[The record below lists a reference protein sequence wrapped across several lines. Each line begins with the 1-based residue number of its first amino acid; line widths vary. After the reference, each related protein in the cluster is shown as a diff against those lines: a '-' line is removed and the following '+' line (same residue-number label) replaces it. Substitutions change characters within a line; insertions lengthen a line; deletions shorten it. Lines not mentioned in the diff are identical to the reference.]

1 MTTGTTMR
9 ILYLTVDCPWP
20 PQSGGDIRNAHI
32 AKNAARLGPVYAISL
47 GPADPGPAPANIT
60 AIQASGVGDRNPWH
74 FRDPVVRT
82 RLRLPAEALAHISAE
97 VDRFRPNAAIVEG
110 VMFADAIPVIQAAG
124 IPVVLD
130 MHNIESDLF
139 RMIRRSKGPFRRL
152 SDALRG
158 DRRWRGLRKLDIAT
172 SRMVEETWVTSEVDR
187 HRLLEM
193 GGADASVIPNPIPN
207 ETFFDIPFDPAR
219 YSTPHVLFLGHLS
232 YPPNIAAA
240 RELATHI
247 WPAVTRAAPA
257 ARLTIAGRTPV
268 PAVRNLEKPGSIR
281 IAADLA
287 DPGDLVAEHGYT
299 LMPIRQGGG
308 TRIKVL
314 EAMAAGLVI
323 IATAKAVEGLPI
335 EHGVHYLRA
344 ERTRDFANA
353 LARLHADP
361 ARALALAENARAFV
375 RERYNT
381 RTLGDM
387 IAARLRALERG

>member
-1 MTTGTTMR
+1 MR
-9 ILYLTVDCPWP
+9 ILQLMMDCPWP
-20 PQSGGDIRNAHI
+20 PQSGGDIRNVHIVQSAAQLGAAH
-32 AKNAARLGPVYAISL
+32 AISL
-47 GPADPGPAPANIT
+47 GPADPGLPPANIST
-60 AIQASGVGDRNPWH
+60 SQAPGFGERNPWH
-74 FRDPVVRT
+74 YHDPVIRT
-82 RLRLPAEALAHISAE
+82 KLRLPAEALAHIAAE
-97 VDRFRPNAAIVEG
+97 ADRFRPDAAIVEG
-110 VMFADAIPVIQAAG
+110 VILAEAIPVFQAAG

-130 MHNIESDLF
+130 MHNIESDVF

-152 SDALRG
+152 SDATRG
-158 DRRWRGLRKLDIAT
+158 ERRWRSLHEFDTAT
-172 SRMVEETWVTSEVDR
+172 SLMAEETWVTSEVDR
-187 HRLLEM
+187 RRLLEL
-193 GGADASVIPNPIPN
+193 GGADAAVIPNPIPN
-207 ETFFDIPFDPAR
+207 EAFFDIPLEPAR
-219 YSTPHVLFLGHLS
+219 YGAPQALFLGHLS
-232 YPPNIAAA
+232 YRPNIAAA

-268 PAVRNLEKPGSIR
+268 PAVCNLEKPDTIR
-281 IAADLA
+281 IIADPS

-335 EHGVHYLRA
+335 EDGVHYLRA

>member
-1 MTTGTTMR
+1 MR
-9 ILYLTVDCPWP
+9 ILYLTVDSPWP
-20 PQSGGDIRNAHI
+20 PRSGGDIRNAHI
-32 AKNAARLGPVYAISL
+32 ANNAARLGPAHAISL
-47 GPADPGPAPANIT
+47 GKAYPGQPPENIT
-60 AIQASGVGDRNPWH
+60 TIQASGIGEDNPWH
-74 FRDPVVRT
+74 FHDPVIRT
-82 RLRLPAEALAHISAE
+82 RLRLPAKTLDHIAAEANG
-97 VDRFRPNAAIVEG
+97 FRPDVAIVEG

-152 SDALRG
+152 SDAVRG
-158 DRRWRGLRKLDIAT
+158 GRRWRGLHDLDIAT
-172 SRMVEETWVTSEVDR
+172 SRLAEETWVTSEVDR
-187 HRLLEM
+187 RRLLEL
-193 GGADASVIPNPIPN
+193 GGADAAVIPNPIPN
-207 ETFFDIPFDPAR
+207 ETFFDIPLDPAR
-219 YSTPHVLFLGHLS
+219 YSAPHVLFLGHLS

-240 RELATHI
+240 RELATDI
-247 WPAVTRAAPA
+247 WPVASRAVPS

-281 IAADLA
+281 IAADPA
-287 DPGDLVAEHGYT
+287 DPRGFVAEHGYT

-308 TRIKVL
+308 TRVKAL
-314 EAMAAGLVI
+314 EAMAGGMVI

-335 EHGVHYLRA
+335 KDGVHYLRA

-353 LARLHADP
+353 LARLHAGP
-361 ARALALAENARAFV
+361 AHAMALAENARNFV

-387 IAARLRALERG
+387 IAARLQDLKRG